1 MKNEKTSFIK
11 EGKKAIFLDAW
22 LGDFSLFSPAP
33 LQSTYPLFFFVF
45 SFLNYVI

>member
-22 LGDFSLFSPAP
+22 LGDFSLSFPRPHCTP
-33 LQSTYPLFFFVF
+33 LTLFFFFVF
-45 SFLNYVI
+45 LFS